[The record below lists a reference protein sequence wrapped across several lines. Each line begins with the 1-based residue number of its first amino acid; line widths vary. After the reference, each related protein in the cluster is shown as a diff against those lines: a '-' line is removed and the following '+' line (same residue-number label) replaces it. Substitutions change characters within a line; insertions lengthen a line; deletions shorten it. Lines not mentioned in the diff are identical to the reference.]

1 MIQITP
7 QMRVLVAVDPVD
19 FRKGIDGLVRLCR
32 DMLESDPFSGSVFV
46 FRSRRAT
53 SIKVLVY
60 DGRGFWLCQKRLS
73 SGYFRYWPSNTER
86 RAKELEA
93 HELAVLIAGG
103 DPGVARGAPVWKSV
117 KGER

>member
-1 MIQITP
+1 M
-7 QMRVLVAVDPVD
+7 
-19 FRKGIDGLVRLCR
+19 
-32 DMLESDPFSGSVFV
+32 

-73 SGYFRYWPSNTER
+73 SGYFRYWPGNTER

-117 KGER
+117 KGEM